1 MLKVSTAFLLGLL
14 AFCIGCAPAN
24 DVSESDKSLSTTE
37 LVDSL
42 IAGSK
47 EFNFLLSEDAG
58 NDSYQGCVDDI
69 KGLVDSLS
77 ESLAGSG
84 VDQSQAEKLAKAVE
98 EVKVSYESFASAV
111 KSNGSGAQMAKANAA
126 FNKKLKTVAK
136 LFN

>member
-1 MLKVSTAFLLGLL
+1 VLKGSVAVCFGLL
-14 AFCIGCAPAN
+14 AFCVGCAPTN
-24 DVSESDKSLSTTE
+24 DASERVESRPPAE
-37 LVDSL
+37 LVESL

-58 NDSYQGCVDDI
+58 TDSYHACVGDI

-84 VDQSQAEKLAKAVE
+84 VDQAEAEKLAKGVE
-98 EVKVSYESFASAV
+98 QVKVAYESFASAV
-111 KSNGSGAQMAKANAA
+111 KANGSGAQMAKANAA